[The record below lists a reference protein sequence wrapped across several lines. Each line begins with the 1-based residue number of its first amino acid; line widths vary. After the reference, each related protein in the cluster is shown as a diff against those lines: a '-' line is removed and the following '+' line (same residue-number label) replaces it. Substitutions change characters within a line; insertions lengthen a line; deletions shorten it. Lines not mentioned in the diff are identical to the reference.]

1 MDAWTGKADPYVVL
15 SVDGVTMKTETKRRT
30 LEPVWEE
37 DVYVDCVAGE
47 SRLTVQVFDQVRVI
61 AHLCIHQL
69 EFKIDV

>member
-37 DVYVDCVAGE
+37 DVYFDCVAGKGSVMPVTE
-47 SRLTVQVFDQVRVI
+47 RGMYG
-61 AHLCIHQL
+61 
-69 EFKIDV
+69 